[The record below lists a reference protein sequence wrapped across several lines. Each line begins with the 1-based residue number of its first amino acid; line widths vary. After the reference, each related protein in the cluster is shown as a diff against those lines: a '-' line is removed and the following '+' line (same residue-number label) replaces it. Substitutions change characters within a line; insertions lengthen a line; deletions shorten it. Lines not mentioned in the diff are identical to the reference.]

1 MVCEIFCWRDVTACY
16 TMTYSAKDFDVFVI
30 FFEREVMEDER
41 VTAEQIL
48 AEKDLTKLV
57 SNL

>member
-1 MVCEIFCWRDVTACY
+1 
-16 TMTYSAKDFDVFVI
+16 MTYSAKDFDVFVI